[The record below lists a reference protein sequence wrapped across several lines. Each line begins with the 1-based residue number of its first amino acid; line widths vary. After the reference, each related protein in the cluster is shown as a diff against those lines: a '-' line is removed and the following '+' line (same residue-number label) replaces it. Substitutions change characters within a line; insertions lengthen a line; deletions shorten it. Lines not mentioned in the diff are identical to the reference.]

1 MLNPTDALVQS
12 LRLAFAISVF
22 LAVSWALISVFS
34 PSSVEL
40 IWSLI
45 DRFFPAISAV
55 TKNTNTDDWGAWLM
69 LPLAIAAGLTCGA
82 LVWDPQ
88 ITTKTEAIVTPVVFV
103 LLIGASSVNFWS
115 HDTLISANASD
126 YRHIPEY
133 R

>member
-1 MLNPTDALVQS
+1 
-12 LRLAFAISVF
+12 
-22 LAVSWALISVFS
+22 
-34 PSSVEL
+34 
-40 IWSLI
+40 
-45 DRFFPAISAV
+45 
-55 TKNTNTDDWGAWLM
+55 M

-115 HDTLISANASD
+115 YDTLISANASD